1 MSTKINYLAAMVP
14 TTKYILKKKKILDSL
29 ELDKKDT
36 LKHKPSTTQ
45 VINICFAKLNSIKI
59 DKIVVS
65 WFLDLGVSHHVS

>member
-45 VINICFAKLNSIKI
+45 VIKICFAKLNSIKI